1 MKALL
6 EPADAPSG
14 TALISRA
21 SCAFVVGILL
31 CPAALSF
38 PVQTNGDSS
47 AKAIEVHVGRGY
59 EDVQNQRFQG
69 ATREFQAALAL
80 NAGWSESDTSSRSA
94 TSLYGNFRSLETSS
108 STCSGRSREIARPFI
123 T

>member
-6 EPADAPSG
+6 EPGDARSG

-21 SCAFVVGILL
+21 NCAFIVGILL

-59 EDVQNQRFQG
+59 EDVQNQRFQE
-69 ATREFQAALAL
+69 ATREFQTELAL
-80 NAGWSESDTSSRSA
+80 NAGLVRIRYDPASWHFGLRH
-94 TSLYGNFRSLETSS
+94 FV
-108 STCSGRSREIARPFI
+108 
-123 T
+123 